1 MAGTDCLYIVSE
13 WARFVSLTTCSF
25 LTPPTRKPYK
35 RQSASLVLHLVS
47 RVSAFATSAFNFVNR
62 LIYNVRPRQ
71 RRKGTRQGRSQTP
84 SQSAQGQHP
93 GHHQGKSKECC
104 KKFWDWPNFSIFSL
118 PSAVSL
124 VAAASSASPDS
135 STRKLVVC
143 SRLAQKWQFSVN
155 IQQIAGVPGER
166 DS

>member
-1 MAGTDCLYIVSE
+1 MKNGGNRLPLYLSE

-35 RQSASLVLHLVS
+35 RQSASPVLHLVS
-47 RVSAFATSAFNFVNR
+47 RVSASFRHFCVQSHVRLQSTSRKCPAAAKEERDSAREEPNAIAKCSGTTSR
-62 LIYNVRPRQ
+62 ASPRQ
-71 RRKGTRQGRSQTP
+71 V
-84 SQSAQGQHP
+84 
-93 GHHQGKSKECC
+93 KECC
-104 KKFWDWPNFSIFSL
+104 RKFWDWPNFSIFSL

-143 SRLAQKWQFSVN
+143 SRLAQK
-155 IQQIAGVPGER
+155 
-166 DS
+166 